1 MRLLTVFFCLSILFI
16 AGTQAAWSR
25 HHHGFNWRRCANFN
39 YNYRGNNWNRYRNY
53 SGYGYGNGYFNGY
66 GPGYGNY
73 SGYAN
78 YSPFLRQIFRY

>member
-25 HHHGFNWRRCANFN
+25 HHHGFNWRRCAN
-39 YNYRGNNWNRYRNY
+39 YNYRGNNWNRYRNN
-53 SGYGYGNGYFNGY
+53 SGNGYFNGY
-66 GPGYGNY
+66 GPGYRNYGNY